1 MGVNCDDYAK
11 LVLEDLPDV
20 GAHMGVG
27 TAYCGIPSLAVHH
40 ARQAIRAG
48 ETDLA
53 IAGGVNALLGPGLT
67 RVLDE
72 AGAISADGKCRSFD
86 DSASGY
92 GRGEGAGV
100 MLAVL
105 KGSAVASDGKTFG
118 IMAPNAQAQ
127 LLVAQKALK
136 EAKMTSDSISYIEA
150 HATSTSLGDPTETST
165 LAEVYGVGSGRHPPD
180 PCYIG
185 SIKPNIGRLEAGAGV
200 IGLIKAVLVLR
211 HGRVL
216 PQVNLQMFNSRI
228 RWKESLLR
236 PARELV
242 TLSNGGPSRPLRAAI
257 ASYGYSGT
265 VSHAIIEA
273 FEERSLFAER
283 LGQIPDSDAAPV
295 LLLLS
300 VPQANRISTTAGGLS
315 QWLRGND
322 GALSLATVASTL
334 SQRRAH
340 HRFRHAIVADSVA
353 NAIAALDDLTKG
365 VPNRWVINDRIGTEA
380 AKGTVWVF
388 SGCGAQWPDM
398 GRELFHS
405 SPVFG
410 EAVRNLE
417 PIIQAELG
425 FSEIETLHAGCP
437 DRTDVI
443 QAMTFLMHLGI
454 AAVLEAESGPPTAV
468 VGHSLGEAA
477 AAVISGALTWHE
489 AALVVCRRA
498 RLYRELIG
506 QGAMALVR
514 LPSSEVRARIATHPG
529 AFIAIEASPT
539 TCVVSG
545 TVDAVHKVSEQ
556 WREEGIEVRA
566 VATDVPFHTPLLEK
580 PAAPLR
586 DALKGELHPQVPHR
600 ALYSTSLLDPRS
612 EAPRDVQYWVIN
624 MVLPV
629 LLQSTVASLVDDG
642 FRAFVEVAS
651 HPIITHSIAE
661 TISEQTTDRFIA
673 IPTMMRKQQARRSIL
688 AAVGRL
694 HCFGCAVKSTDLD
707 PTAPWSSSVP
717 GTTWHHQPFYRAVS
731 RMTDAQLA
739 PTHKPTANNL
749 LGTRTALWGTDEVLY
764 QTRLEEDNRPFP
776 GRHPL
781 HGSEIIPAAVLLNT
795 FLRALSPRS
804 VEEVSLQVPVVVS
817 PARKI
822 QIRHNTR
829 NITIKSRLST
839 SNEDGSG
846 DREKIA
852 AETVEQLFDYLTSV
866 GVSAMGFPWRVAHHV
881 ASENE
886 MLAKVDANPDSL
898 AGMDDLLTSVMDAA
912 TSIAS
917 SLWHREP
924 RLRIPTAVR
933 RVVAVDMTTQQIV
946 YIHCAKAQS
955 SVDEA
960 DVIIS
965 SEDGTV
971 LMEFQG
977 MAFAGVEGESL
988 SRKNTSGLV
997 HQISW
1002 PPATLVEEPLEFSH
1016 IAFLVRDAT
1025 KTHVESYQGQLESR
1039 CISTSVHQHASD
1051 LPLTTHSSLAVVY
1064 LPQVTD
1070 QIFETATL
1078 SYNGLVSAAQIILS
1092 SSNKPTVRLFALT
1105 CETNLGHSALTGLGR
1120 ILHTEH
1126 PEI

>member
-1 MGVNCDDYAK
+1 M
-11 LVLEDLPDV
+11 
-20 GAHMGVG
+20 
-27 TAYCGIPSLAVHH
+27 
-40 ARQAIRAG
+40 
-48 ETDLA
+48 
-53 IAGGVNALLGPGLT
+53 
-67 RVLDE
+67 
-72 AGAISADGKCRSFD
+72 
-86 DSASGY
+86 
-92 GRGEGAGV
+92 
-100 MLAVL
+100 
-105 KGSAVASDGKTFG
+105 
-118 IMAPNAQAQ
+118 
-127 LLVAQKALK
+127 
-136 EAKMTSDSISYIEA
+136 
-150 HATSTSLGDPTETST
+150 
-165 LAEVYGVGSGRHPPD
+165 
-180 PCYIG
+180 
-185 SIKPNIGRLEAGAGV
+185 
-200 IGLIKAVLVLR
+200 
-211 HGRVL
+211 
-216 PQVNLQMFNSRI
+216 
-228 RWKESLLR
+228 
-236 PARELV
+236 
-242 TLSNGGPSRPLRAAI
+242 
-257 ASYGYSGT
+257 
-265 VSHAIIEA
+265 
-273 FEERSLFAER
+273 
-283 LGQIPDSDAAPV
+283 
-295 LLLLS
+295 
-300 VPQANRISTTAGGLS
+300 
-315 QWLRGND
+315 RGND

-353 NAIAALDDLTKG
+353 NAIAALDDLTKL

-380 AKGTVWVF
+380 AKGPVWVF
-388 SGCGAQWPDM
+388 SGRGAQWPDM

-545 TVDAVHKVSEQ
+545 TVDAVHKISEQ

-580 PAAPLR
+580 LAAPLR

-624 MVLPV
+624 MVQPV

-673 IPTMMRKQQARRSIL
+673 IPTIMRKQQARRSIL

-829 NITIKSRLST
+829 NITITSRLEEST
-839 SNEDGSG
+839 SNENGS
-846 DREKIA
+846 
-852 AETVEQLFDYLTSV
+852 
-866 GVSAMGFPWRVAHHV
+866 
-881 ASENE
+881 
-886 MLAKVDANPDSL
+886 
-898 AGMDDLLTSVMDAA
+898 
-912 TSIAS
+912 
-917 SLWHREP
+917 
-924 RLRIPTAVR
+924 
-933 RVVAVDMTTQQIV
+933 
-946 YIHCAKAQS
+946 
-955 SVDEA
+955 
-960 DVIIS
+960 
-965 SEDGTV
+965 
-971 LMEFQG
+971 
-977 MAFAGVEGESL
+977 
-988 SRKNTSGLV
+988 
-997 HQISW
+997 
-1002 PPATLVEEPLEFSH
+1002 
-1016 IAFLVRDAT
+1016 
-1025 KTHVESYQGQLESR
+1025 
-1039 CISTSVHQHASD
+1039 
-1051 LPLTTHSSLAVVY
+1051 
-1064 LPQVTD
+1064 
-1070 QIFETATL
+1070 
-1078 SYNGLVSAAQIILS
+1078 
-1092 SSNKPTVRLFALT
+1092 
-1105 CETNLGHSALTGLGR
+1105 
-1120 ILHTEH
+1120 
-1126 PEI
+1126 